1 MMSLSLEEKGRDLFE
16 KIEDVDFECIEFR
29 LLEAGG
35 EQSLNGCSERL
46 IRFESSIVVE
56 FSAA

>member
-16 KIEDVDFECIEFR
+16 KIEDVDFDCIEFR

-35 EQSLNGCSERL
+35 GGAELEWVL
-46 IRFESSIVVE
+46 
-56 FSAA
+56 